1 MPWYILRIHIAPRT
15 TSYVNTAAN
24 AREREVL
31 REMSNA
37 LLKDG
42 GARLESLPFEIFVSS
57 APKRWNVVLYFAKYL
72 LWEFEKFTAYSRCVD
87 VGAART
93 SASCL

>member
-1 MPWYILRIHIAPRT
+1 VDMSWYILRIHMAPRA
-15 TSYVNTAAN
+15 TSYVNMAAN

-42 GARLESLPFEIFVSS
+42 RLV
-57 APKRWNVVLYFAKYL
+57 
-72 LWEFEKFTAYSRCVD
+72 
-87 VGAART
+87 
-93 SASCL
+93 

>member
-1 MPWYILRIHIAPRT
+1 MPRGDVPWYILRIHIAPGA

-37 LLKDG
+37 LLKMG
-42 GARLESLPFEIFVSS
+42 TRRESLPLEIFVSS
-57 APKRWNVVLYFAKYL
+57 VP
-72 LWEFEKFTAYSRCVD
+72 EQ
-87 VGAART
+87 
-93 SASCL
+93 

>member
-1 MPWYILRIHIAPRT
+1 MTWYILRIHIAPRA

-42 GARLESLPFEIFVSS
+42 RLV
-57 APKRWNVVLYFAKYL
+57 
-72 LWEFEKFTAYSRCVD
+72 
-87 VGAART
+87 
-93 SASCL
+93 